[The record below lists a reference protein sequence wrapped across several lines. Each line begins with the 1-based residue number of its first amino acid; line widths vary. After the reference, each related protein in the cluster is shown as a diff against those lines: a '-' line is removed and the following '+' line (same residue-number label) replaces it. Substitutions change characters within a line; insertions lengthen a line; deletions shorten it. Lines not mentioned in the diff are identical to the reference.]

1 MTSHVIYILS
11 IYVKRSGGS
20 GRIDRNSVCSPA
32 ARHHTK
38 STMKDARSHFL
49 WLPFSLDSFLS
60 GFFPP
65 WLPSSLSHLTSLLP
79 PSLHSSLPPSL
90 SALLNVAYTLLLF
103 CSQQANLLSFASNL
117 SKANL
122 PPSPAPS
129 GHTTSRVFAAAFQL
143 RFSAIGAQTMDIPLT
158 IATETEIVAGAMRQQ
173 LQLTLRL
180 TVTVT
185 VPAGEMEEEEGAV
198 GVGQG
203 ARLACCKV
211 EANKTRR
218 ICCALLSWRLGGACL
233 L

>member
-1 MTSHVIYILS
+1 MVTCCEAPHEVDYERCALS
-11 IYVKRSGGS
+11 
-20 GRIDRNSVCSPA
+20 
-32 ARHHTK
+32 
-38 STMKDARSHFL
+38 
-49 WLPFSLDSFLS
+49 
-60 GFFPP
+60 FP
-65 WLPSSLSHLTSLLP
+65 LASLLP
-79 PSLHSSLPPSL
+79 GFLPLWLLPSLASFLLVPPYFSPSSLPPFLSAPSL
-90 SALLNVAYTLLLF
+90 CALLNVAYTLFLF
-103 CSQQANLLSFASNL
+103 CSQQANLLSFASNR

-122 PPSPAPS
+122 PRPLPP
-129 GHTTSRVFAAAFQL
+129 SRVFAAAFQL
-143 RFSAIGAQTMDIPLT
+143 RFFAIGAQTMDIPLT

-185 VPAGEMEEEEGAV
+185 VRAGGMQEEEEGV

>member
-11 IYVKRSGGS
+11 IYVKRSRGS
-20 GRIDRNSVCSPA
+20 GRIDRNSVWSPA

-90 SALLNVAYTLLLF
+90 SALLNVAYTLFLF
-103 CSQQANLLSFASNL
+103 CSQQANLLSFASNR

-122 PPSPAPS
+122 PPSPAS
-129 GHTTSRVFAAAFQL
+129 LQGICSCISVEILRHRRANNGCTANNSNGNGNRRWRDAATAAA
-143 RFSAIGAQTMDIPLT
+143 DI
-158 IATETEIVAGAMRQQ
+158 ETNGNSNCPSRGDGGGGRGSGSGSRGKAGL
-173 LQLTLRL
+173 LQ
-180 TVTVT
+180 
-185 VPAGEMEEEEGAV
+185 
-198 GVGQG
+198 
-203 ARLACCKV
+203 
-211 EANKTRR
+211 
-218 ICCALLSWRLGGACL
+218 S
-233 L
+233 